1 MPKAPTRLNQPASTQ
16 RQAPY
21 PAPSVTLSSTAMAGS
36 CPASGDRRTA
46 TPWNSSDDKR
56 LIDARQKGLSWK
68 HIAPEHFPDK
78 TANACR
84 KRHERL
90 MDKRNNQDNWDGQKF
105 ETLARAYYENREKIW
120 RILAEP
126 LNEKWEDVERKV
138 CRTIFYIVS
147 HDSKSENPFPAQNS
161 LFTPFYMRMH
171 KCGAL
176 ILLAAVP
183 NLGILVHRERAQNSK
198 KYWPDGGPP
207 RRER

>member
-1 MPKAPTRLNQPASTQ
+1 MPKAPTSHNQLAPTH
-16 RQAPY
+16 RQTPY
-21 PAPSVTLSSTAMAGS
+21 PAPSVAISSTSMAGT
-36 CPASGDRRTA
+36 CPASNDRRTA

-138 CRTIFYIVS
+138 CRTISFMVS
-147 HDSKSENPFPAQNS
+147 RDSRSDNALPAWKSPF
-161 LFTPFYMRMH
+161 LTTFYMRMH
-171 KCGAL
+171 KCGAA
-176 ILLAAVP
+176 IVFVVVP
-183 NLGILVHRERAQNSK
+183 NLGILVHRERAQNGK
-198 KYWPDGGPP
+198 KHWPDGGSP
-207 RRER
+207 R

>member
-1 MPKAPTRLNQPASTQ
+1 MPKAPTRVNQLASTP

-21 PAPSVTLSSTAMAGS
+21 PAPSVTHSSTAMAGTS
-36 CPASGDRRTA
+36 SDRRTA

-56 LIDARQKGLSWK
+56 LIDARHKGLSWK

-126 LNEKWEDVERKV
+126 LDEKWEDVERKV
-138 CRTIFYIVS
+138 C
-147 HDSKSENPFPAQNS
+147 
-161 LFTPFYMRMH
+161 
-171 KCGAL
+171 
-176 ILLAAVP
+176 
-183 NLGILVHRERAQNSK
+183 
-198 KYWPDGGPP
+198 
-207 RRER
+207 

>member
-1 MPKAPTRLNQPASTQ
+1 MPKAPTRQTQPAPTH
-16 RQAPY
+16 RQVPY
-21 PAPSVTLSSTAMAGS
+21 PASSIALSSTSMAGPS
-36 CPASGDRRTA
+36 PTSSDRRTA

-56 LIDARQKGLSWK
+56 LIDARLKGLSWK

-138 CRTIFYIVS
+138 CRTISFIIS
-147 HDSKSENPFPAQNS
+147 RASKSDNALPAHF
-161 LFTPFYMRMH
+161 FTSFYMPMH
-171 KCGAL
+171 NC
-176 ILLAAVP
+176 IFFVAVP
-183 NLGILVHRERAQNSK
+183 NLGILVHRERSQNGK

-207 RRER
+207 R

>member
-1 MPKAPTRLNQPASTQ
+1 MPKAPREHQLASTH
-16 RQAPY
+16 RQEPY
-21 PAPSVTLSSTAMAGS
+21 PAASVALLSTSMAGT
-36 CPASGDRRTA
+36 CPASSDRRTA

-105 ETLARAYYENREKIW
+105 ETMARAYYENREKIW

-138 CRTIFYIVS
+138 RRTISFIISRGSRAIMRCLHGNAFFFTHPTCACTNV
-147 HDSKSENPFPAQNS
+147 AQLSS
-161 LFTPFYMRMH
+161 LWR
-171 KCGAL
+171 CL
-176 ILLAAVP
+176 IW
-183 NLGILVHRERAQNSK
+183 GF
-198 KYWPDGGPP
+198 
-207 RRER
+207 

>member
-1 MPKAPTRLNQPASTQ
+1 MPKAPTRLNQLASTQ

-21 PAPSVTLSSTAMAGS
+21 PALSVTLLSTAIAGA
-36 CPASGDRRTA
+36 CPASGDRRTV

-56 LIDARQKGLSWK
+56 LIDARHKGLSWK

-126 LNEKWEDVERKV
+126 LDERWEDVERKV
-138 CRTIFYIVS
+138 CGAISFILSR
-147 HDSKSENPFPAQNS
+147 DSKSENLLPARKP
-161 LFTPFYMRMH
+161 PFY
-171 KCGAL
+171 L
-176 ILLAAVP
+176 ILH
-183 NLGILVHRERAQNSK
+183 VHAKVWRS
-198 KYWPDGGPP
+198 YPTCGGA
-207 RRER
+207 